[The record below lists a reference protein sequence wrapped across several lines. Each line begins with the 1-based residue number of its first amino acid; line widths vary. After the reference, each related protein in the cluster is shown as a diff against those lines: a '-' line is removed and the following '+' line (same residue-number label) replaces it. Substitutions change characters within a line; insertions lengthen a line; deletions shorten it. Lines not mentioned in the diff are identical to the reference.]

1 MSLDLDVYLEQS
13 GAVLRG
19 HFRLSSGRHSD
30 MYVEKF
36 RILEQPEVLGV
47 LCAEL
52 ATRAESLSPDVVV
65 GPTTGGIILAFEIAR
80 RLKIGALYA
89 ERENGARVFRR
100 DARLAPN
107 ARVLVVDDV
116 LTTGTSVREVLELVR
131 SKGGDPVGVAVLI
144 DRSNGEI
151 DFGCPLIAAHRVQ
164 ARTFDPDSLPAWLA
178 AIPVQEP
185 GTRFQSGTA

>member
-1 MSLDLDVYLEQS
+1 MSLDLDAYLEQS

-30 MYVEKF
+30 VYVEKF
-36 RILEQPEVLGV
+36 RILEQPEVLGT

-52 ATRAESLSPDVVV
+52 AAQAEALRPDVVV

-131 SKGGDPVGVAVLI
+131 SKGGNPVGVAVLI
-144 DRSNGEI
+144 DRSNGETE
-151 DFGCPLIAAHRVQ
+151 FGCPLLAAHQVQ
-164 ARTFDPDSLPAWLA
+164 AQTFAPDSLPEWLA

-185 GTRFQSGTA
+185 GTRFTSGPA